1 MIDINLLQ
9 SLNNNNLAISTLKR
23 YLSSLKQ
30 LSKIFNIN
38 DISDLKYYISNFDDV
53 IDYFNKNIS
62 NKAIIITNISSILYV
77 LRYFIINK
85 SLIDE
90 NLLNNV
96 ILKYQNQIKLNRNKI
111 DVIKENIK
119 NDKEEENWMSYKDL
133 TDIYNKYNHKYIDI
147 IKSKNKVPIEEYYNI
162 QNMVILS
169 FYILIEPVRSSEIAT
184 LKYKNF
190 NVDTDNYIDIKLK
203 KLVFNQFKTSKTY
216 KKLVI
221 DLSNNIELIY
231 LIKSFILFKNKNNFN
246 KDYLFNSNDDTK
258 LDNSQIAKRL
268 NKIIGKNISSSMIRK
283 IYLSDTYGDS
293 LKSINNMKTTSKN
306 MMNSTN
312 VIMSNYIKK

>member
-246 KDYLFNSNDDTK
+246 KDYLFNSNDDTI